1 MKPSSPHAAL
11 LRRFAST
18 SLAIGLLLVSALASS
33 ADDWVI
39 RHFTTANGLP
49 VSSAGA
55 ARIDLDGFVWLATHD
70 GLARFDG
77 RRFEVFDM
85 AARPAMDSNRI
96 AGLYTDDQARLHALT
111 SQGGLLQIRANRISR
126 IVVDPDQPA
135 AATLRVQES
144 PFCVTQQHGLFC
156 HDADGDFQLITAMDP
171 VLAVRHALRV
181 PDHGSWMITQS
192 GRTWWQPDNG
202 EAREVLPGLDGEVS
216 STVVPL
222 ALNDGSALIAQLDRL
237 TQVFPDGRT
246 RFHLLPDRI
255 QGNVPDITT
264 LHPHRN
270 LAVWVGTTRTLY
282 QLDLA
287 TGNWSRVHAHQP
299 EGLSAGWTLADGS
312 AWSSQAGAL
321 FRNGLELLNSD
332 GLIEDVFTTG
342 NDLVWIST
350 FHDGV
355 YALSRPRVSVTGR
368 RDGLNFVNLYGVALD
383 TKGRLWLG
391 SLGGEIQVL
400 SGDAIDRY
408 GIQQGLPGDNPW
420 AVAVAPDGTV
430 YVATYQPG
438 LHVLVPGSRAFVPA
452 ALPDALAHV
461 QLRALS
467 IGPDGH
473 LWIGGRPGVW
483 RQDGEYWN
491 PHCSEPLGDRTVL
504 YIHHSS
510 SEVRWY
516 GTSRGLWREDVA
528 GCRAVAEEQLGAQ
541 EIRHLHEDASGV
553 LWASTQGHGL
563 ARIVAS
569 TNALGEPDITR
580 IGRRQG
586 LPSNSLHAVAEDRAG
601 NFWVNSNQGVFR
613 IGRHELDEF
622 LVQPAGL
629 LSPLVLT
636 RADGLQDLEG
646 NGGVQPAVAV
656 DQHGRIHFPSQ
667 SGLITIHA
675 ERLAVRTQA
684 PAAVIDSLQVRGV
697 EQDIHQEVRLPKG
710 ERSILIRFAAADLR
724 GGPDRF
730 RYRLN
735 LTGRGGEEAG
745 WNEIIGQN
753 STSFADLSPGH
764 YRFEV
769 VAGNNDGTWGAQAA
783 GLAFSVPAFWW
794 ETGLFRWGA
803 LVLVL
808 LGLGWLAHYRMQSL
822 QLRATELNREVGLR
836 TRELA
841 QEKSLVEQTLAQL
854 ADAHESLEN
863 THDEIA
869 RRNRKLATQADRLK
883 DLDDFRKRLLANVS
897 HELRTPLML
906 IDLPLSEMDEKADGQ
921 PDRWDESE
929 RRNLKLARHQ
939 TRRLTELVSQLV
951 TLVQAESGQLDL
963 KIRRFDLDALIS
975 ELIQTYQPLAG
986 QHEVTL
992 EFLHDQRQSRV
1003 FADREQLT
1011 TALGNL
1017 IDNAIKHSPSGGS
1030 IRIRRQIDP
1039 EDANVRVTVDDR
1051 GHGFDPAVAGRL
1063 FERFFRDESGP
1074 KAGREGLGIGLAL
1087 AREIVELHGG
1097 RIGAESIRHEG
1108 ASFWIELPLGGSH
1121 IALSELALDQ
1131 AETAPVAAVETRPE
1145 SSKHRLGLVEDHPEL
1160 AAYLR
1165 DRLTE
1170 FLPVSLFANAEAAL
1184 AEIERQSFGLLLSDV
1199 MLPGI
1204 SGIELCRQV
1213 RQHPDLAALPVIL
1226 ISAKATD
1233 SDREAALAA
1242 GAHDYLVK
1250 PFSFDQLLTA
1260 IAAAWPAVR
1269 PILQGASTTHL
1280 VDPLMVAAAD
1290 QLTDP
1295 EFGVEDWARLVHL
1308 SPRQLRRRVA
1318 ELCGQSPLVWLR
1330 EQRLLKVRQLIS
1342 SGQCKTLAEAGARS
1356 GLDNPTYLY
1365 RLYRARF
1372 GENSGKD

>member
-1 MKPSSPHAAL
+1 M
-11 LRRFAST
+11 
-18 SLAIGLLLVSALASS
+18 
-33 ADDWVI
+33 I
-39 RHFTTANGLP
+39 RHFTTADGLP

-96 AGLYTDDQARLHALT
+96 AGLFTDDQGRLHALT
-111 SQGGLLQIRANRISR
+111 SPGSLLGVRANRIER
-126 IVVDPDQPA
+126 LVVDPNKPD
-135 AATLRVQES
+135 AATLHVQES
-144 PFCVTQQHGLFC
+144 PFCITQQHGLFC
-156 HDADGDFQLITAMDP
+156 RDDEGDFQLTAAIDP
-171 VLAVRHALRV
+171 AVAVRHALRV
-181 PDHGSWMITQS
+181 PDHGVWIINQS
-192 GRTWWQPDNG
+192 GQTWWQPDNG
-202 EAREVLPGLDGEVS
+202 PTHEILPGLDGEIS
-216 STVVPL
+216 STAMPL
-222 ALNDGSALIAQLDRL
+222 TDGSVLIPQLDRL
-237 TQVFPDGRT
+237 TQAFPDGRT
-246 RFHLLPDRI
+246 VVHLLPDQD
-255 QGNVPDITT
+255 QGNAPELTSLNAGQDLT
-264 LHPHRN
+264 
-270 LAVWVGTTRTLY
+270 VWVGTSRALY
-282 QLDLA
+282 QLDTA
-287 TGNWSRVHAHQP
+287 GSGWTRVPPPAP
-299 EGLSAGWTLADGS
+299 EGLSVGWTLPDGS
-312 AWSSQAGAL
+312 AWTSQAGAL
-321 FRNGLELLNSD
+321 FRNGQEVLDSK
-332 GLIEDVFTTG
+332 GLIEDVYATSD
-342 NDLVWIST
+342 DLVWIST
-350 FHDGV
+350 LRDGV
-355 YALSRPRVSVTGR
+355 YALSRPRVSVTDR
-368 RDGLNFVNLYGVALD
+368 RHGLHFENIYGVALD
-383 TKGRLWLG
+383 RDGRLWLG
-391 SLGGEIQVL
+391 SLDGEVQVVA
-400 SGDAIDRY
+400 GDVIDRY
-408 GIQQGLPGDNPW
+408 GIRQGLPGENPW
-420 AVAVAPDGTV
+420 AVVVAPDGTV

-438 LHVLVPGSRAFVPA
+438 LHVLFPGSEKFVA
-452 ALPDALAHV
+452 VALPDALANA
-461 QLRALS
+461 QIRALS
-467 IGPDGH
+467 IGPDGR
-473 LWIGGRPGVW
+473 LWVGSQAGVW
-483 RQDGEYWN
+483 HQDGEQWRHY
-491 PHCSEPLGDRTVL
+491 CREQLDSIRVL
-504 YIHHSS
+504 HIHHADNGL
-510 SEVRWY
+510 RWH
-516 GTSRGLWREDVA
+516 GTARGLWREDSTD
-528 GCRAVAEEQLGAQ
+528 CRAVAVDQLGDY
-541 EIRHLHEDASGV
+541 EIRHLHEDADGV

-563 ARIVAS
+563 IRIAIGSDRSRDRFDV
-569 TNALGEPDITR
+569 TR

-586 LPSNSLHAVAEDRAG
+586 LPSNSLHAIAEDQAG
-601 NFWVNSNQGVFR
+601 HFWVNSNQGVFR
-613 IGRHELDEF
+613 LNRPELEQF
-622 LVQPAGL
+622 LAEPSSL

-636 RADGLQDLEG
+636 RADGLRDLEG
-646 NGGVQPAVAV
+646 NGGVQPAVAI
-656 DQHGRIHFPSQ
+656 DHHGRIHFPSQ
-667 SGLITIHA
+667 SGLISIHPD
-675 ERLAVRTQA
+675 RLTVRTRA
-684 PAAVIDSLQVRGV
+684 PAAVIDTLLAGGT
-697 EQDIHQEVRLPKG
+697 EQDIRGEVRLPLG
-710 ERSILIRFAAADLR
+710 QRNILLRFAAADLR

-735 LTGRGGEEAG
+735 AIGLGGEESG

-753 STSFADLSPGH
+753 STSFADLSPGR

-769 VAGNNDGTWGAQAA
+769 VAGNSDGLWSDQPAELAFAVPAYWHETLAFRLGLLALGLFALGFLIHYRIQTLRRQAA
-783 GLAFSVPAFWW
+783 
-794 ETGLFRWGA
+794 
-803 LVLVL
+803 
-808 LGLGWLAHYRMQSL
+808 
-822 QLRATELNREVGLR
+822 ELNRQVERR

-841 QEKSLVEQTLAQL
+841 SEKNRAEQTLAQL
-854 ADAHESLEN
+854 ADAHESLEQ
-863 THDEIA
+863 THSEIA

-883 DLDDFRKRLLANVS
+883 ELDDFRKRLLANVS

-963 KIRRFDLDALIS
+963 KIRRFDLDALIN

-986 QHEVTL
+986 QQDVTL
-992 EFLHDQRQSRV
+992 GFLHDQRQTQV

-1017 IDNAIKHSPSGGS
+1017 IDNAIKHSPAGGC
-1030 IRIRRQIDP
+1030 IQIMRQIDTD
-1039 EDANVRVTVDDR
+1039 DANVRVTVADR

-1097 RIGAESIRHEG
+1097 RIGAESRHHEG

-1121 IALSELALDQ
+1121 IALSELVLDQ
-1131 AETAPVAAVETRPE
+1131 TETAPVAAVETRPE
-1145 SSKHRLGLVEDHPEL
+1145 SSQHRLALVEDHPEL

-1165 DRLTE
+1165 DRLQE
-1170 FLPVSLFANAEAAL
+1170 FLPVSLFASAEAAL
-1184 AEIERQSFGLLLSDV
+1184 AEIDRQPFGLLLSDV

-1213 RQHPDLAALPVIL
+1213 RQHPELATFPVIL

-1260 IAAAWPAVR
+1260 IGLAWPAVR

-1290 QLTDP
+1290 HLTDP

-1330 EQRLLKVRQLIS
+1330 EQRLLRVRQLIS
-1342 SGQCKTLAEAGARS
+1342 SGQCKTLAEAGTRS